1 VLDVLH
7 IEDGLIAEIVT
18 FSPDCFPL
26 FGLPLLMD
34 ASPEINTC
42 H

>member
-1 VLDVLH
+1 VLH

-26 FGLPLLMD
+26 FGLPPLMD
-34 ASPEINTC
+34 PSPEINTC